1 MKPKVEFDVDASDAI
16 EMVDEM
22 VQSEDAT
29 VSIELDLKTISEL
42 KLRWLKNE
50 GRDFLKVNKNLEQLV
65 LSFIDSG
72 TLEDSTFAAGAE
84 QELKD
89 YLVSRITNPDVPV
102 KPLKPSTIKAKMKKG
117 YPLKP
122 GVATQ
127 DLLDDIKGSN
137 LSLKINFGSN
147 RKKVKTP

>member
-1 MKPKVEFDVDASDAI
+1 MKPKVEFDVDATDAI

-42 KLRWLKNE
+42 KLRWLRNE
-50 GRDFLKVNKNLEQLV
+50 GRDFLKVNKNLEELV
-65 LSFIDSG
+65 VSFIDSG
-72 TLEDSTFAAGAE
+72 TLEDSEFAARAE
-84 QELKD
+84 KELKD
-89 YLVSRITNPDVPV
+89 YLVSRFEKPDVPV
-102 KPLKPSTIKAKMKKG
+102 KPLKPSTKKAKQSKG

-127 DLLDDIKGSN
+127 DLLNDIKNSK